1 MKNFVFFFS
10 LCLVFSFS
18 YATDDYP
25 ENKLRVVID
34 AGHGGADGGASD
46 EFVSEKEIVMDV
58 SKQLKTL
65 VTDKNIEIILLR
77 ENDEYLSLNDRV
89 EKIKTLKPD
98 LVISLHAN
106 YSKDEQE
113 SGVEVFVNKNAH
125 LMKSTYYATK
135 LLETFAQKD
144 FKVRPIKTA
153 GFFILENVDCPAVML
168 ELGFMSNKEDLSYL
182 NSDFGKKFLAKQI
195 VASLDL

>member
-18 YATDDYP
+18 YATDDYS

-34 AGHGGADGGASD
+34 AGHGGADEGSGTD
-46 EFVSEKEIVMDV
+46 LVSEKEIVMDV

-65 VTDKNIEIILLR
+65 VIDKNIEIILLR
-77 ENDEYLSLNDRV
+77 ENDEYLSLSDRV
-89 EKIKTLKPD
+89 EKIKALKPD

-106 YSKDEQE
+106 YSKNEQD

-144 FKVRPIKTA
+144 FKVRPIKAA

>member
-1 MKNFVFFFS
+1 MKKFVFIFS
-10 LCLVFSFS
+10 LCLAFNFGH
-18 YATDDYP
+18 ATDCNP
-25 ENKLRVVID
+25 EEKLRVVID
-34 AGHGGADGGASD
+34 AGHGGADD
-46 EFVSEKEIVMDV
+46 EFVSEKQIVMDV
-58 SKQLKTL
+58 SKQLKAL
-65 VTDKNIEIILLR
+65 VVDKNIEIILLR
-77 ENDEYLSLNDRV
+77 DTDEYISLSERV

-106 YSKDEQE
+106 YSNNEAE
-113 SGVEVFVNKNAH
+113 SGVEVFVNKNDH

-144 FKVRPIKTA
+144 FKVRPIKAA
-153 GFFILENVDCPAVML
+153 GFFILENVNCPAVML